1 MVATAAGGGEH
12 GGVIELVAKGVLIGL
27 GAAVPIGP
35 VNVEMARR
43 TLRGGFLAGA
53 ALGAGAVSVDVAYA
67 TLTSLSVG
75 RFLDRPAVS
84 VPLAVGSVLLLG
96 YLGYSC
102 LRAAWGV
109 RTGPPIATTEW
120 PAADGPVLNYQSV
133 PPPPPPAPLPR
144 PPAQPGKA
152 YATGLVMTLVN
163 PMTLA
168 FWFTVLP
175 SVAGPIPA
183 TQLLRVAFG
192 VFVGT
197 ISWVLAFSG
206 TLSVLGKFRRDVWMR
221 VTDTAGGVTLIAF
234 AAAAFLRCI
243 WPLL

>member
-1 MVATAAGGGEH
+1 ML
-12 GGVIELVAKGVLIGL
+12 ELVAKGVLIGL

-53 ALGAGAVSVDVAYA
+53 ALGTGAVSVDVAYA
-67 TLTSLSVG
+67 AATSLSVG
-75 RFLDRPAVS
+75 RFLDRPVVS

-102 LRAAWGV
+102 LRAAWKAGAES
-109 RTGPPIATTEW
+109 TATDW
-120 PAADGPVLNYQSV
+120 PTPAGPVLDYQSV
-133 PPPPPPAPLPR
+133 PPSPAPLP
-144 PPAQPGKA
+144 PPSKPAKA
-152 YATGLVMTLVN
+152 YVTGLLMTLVN

-175 SVAGPIPA
+175 SVAGPIRSN
-183 TQLLRVAFG
+183 QLLRVAFG

-206 TLSVLGKFRRDVWMR
+206 TLAVLGKFRRDLWMR
-221 VTDTAGGVTLIAF
+221 VTDTVGGLTLIAF
-234 AAAAFLRCI
+234 AVAAFLRSI
-243 WPLL
+243 WPHL

>member
-1 MVATAAGGGEH
+1 MV
-12 GGVIELVAKGVLIGL
+12 ELVVKGVLIGL

-67 TLTSLSVG
+67 AATSLSVG
-75 RFLDRPAVS
+75 RFLDRPIVS

-96 YLGYSC
+96 WLGYSC
-102 LRAAWGV
+102 LRAAWTVGTEP
-109 RTGPPIATTEW
+109 RAETADRPAT
-120 PAADGPVLNYQSV
+120 AGAVLDYQAV
-133 PPPPPPAPLPR
+133 PPPPTPLP
-144 PPAQPGKA
+144 PPGTPGRA
-152 YATGLVMTLVN
+152 YRTGLLMTLVN

-175 SVAGPIPA
+175 SVTGPIPA
-183 TQLLRVAFG
+183 KQLLWVAFG

-197 ISWVLAFSG
+197 ISWVVAFSG
-206 TLSVLGKFRRDVWMR
+206 TLSVLGKFRRDLWMR
-221 VTDTAGGVTLIAF
+221 VTDTVGGVTLIAF
-234 AAAAFLRCI
+234 AAAAFLRCL

>member
-1 MVATAAGGGEH
+1 MAG
-12 GGVIELVAKGVLIGL
+12 VVELVVKGVLIGL

-53 ALGAGAVSVDVAYA
+53 ALGVGAVSVDVAYA
-67 TLTSLSVG
+67 TMTSLSVG
-75 RFLDRPAVS
+75 RFLDRPAVA

-96 YLGYSC
+96 WLGLSC
-102 LRAAWGV
+102 LRAAWGGTTAGQAGGTTV
-109 RTGPPIATTEW
+109 GDGSAWPSGPPLNKEAETRPTLDDQPFDPVAPS
-120 PAADGPVLNYQSV
+120 PA
-133 PPPPPPAPLPR
+133 R
-144 PPAQPGKA
+144 A

-183 TQLLRVAFG
+183 KQLLWVAFG

-197 ISWVLAFSG
+197 ISWVVAFSG

-234 AAAAFLRCI
+234 AAAAFLRSI